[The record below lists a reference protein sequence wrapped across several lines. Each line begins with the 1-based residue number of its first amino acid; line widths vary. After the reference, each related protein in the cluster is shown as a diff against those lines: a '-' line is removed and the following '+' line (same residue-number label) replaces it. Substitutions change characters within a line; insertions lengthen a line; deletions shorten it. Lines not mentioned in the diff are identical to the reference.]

1 MTAAHVEAL
10 AAIERDCFA
19 DPWSETALAEELDN
33 DAAAFFVAVEGGTV
47 LGYGG
52 LLVTPFDAFVTNVA
66 VAPEARRRGV
76 ARAILA
82 AFEQHCRTRGLDSI
96 SLEVRVSN
104 APAIAL
110 YEGAGYVRE
119 GVRPRFYRHPDED
132 AAIYTLRLTPPNSTV
147 R

>member
-1 MTAAHVEAL
+1 MTAAHVAAI
-10 AAIERDCFA
+10 AAIERACFA

-33 DAAAFFVAVEGGTV
+33 GTAAFFVAVEGDAV

-52 LLVTPFDAFVTNVA
+52 MHNTGFDAYITNVA

-82 AFEQHCRTRGLDSI
+82 AFDEFCQQHRLDSI

-119 GVRPRFYRHPDED
+119 GVRPHFYRHPVED
-132 AAIYTLRLTPPNSTV
+132 AAIYTKRF
-147 R
+147 